1 MPKKMSSLENDI
13 LPKIIKKG
21 FINGKVYKKFF
32 IDIGTPKSLK
42 NTEKKLRDECTKP
55 AVFLDRDGVINYDYG
70 YVNKIKDFKF
80 KKGVLAGLKYLIK
93 NRYFIFIVTNQA
105 GIAKGKFKEKDFL
118 KLHLYLKKKLSKEN
132 IFFDDI
138 QYCPYHPKGKIK
150 KYRKKTNL
158 RKPGNKMVENIFKK
172 YLIIKNKSF
181 MIGDNLSDKLCA
193 KKSGLNFFYAKDNFD
208 SQIKKVLKMF

>member
-1 MPKKMSSLENDI
+1 M
-13 LPKIIKKG
+13 
-21 FINGKVYKKFF
+21 
-32 IDIGTPKSLK
+32 
-42 NTEKKLRDECTKP
+42 
-55 AVFLDRDGVINYDYG
+55 
-70 YVNKIKDFKF
+70 
-80 KKGVLAGLKYLIK
+80 IK

-193 KKSGLNFFYAKDNFD
+193 KS
-208 SQIKKVLKMF
+208 V